1 MLANVTDIHKQ
12 SWFKTIFTTGKWYL
26 LSSLFSKGIG
36 LFLLPVYTRYLNP
49 SEYGVL
55 NSLNSVAQLL
65 PIFISLYLDSA
76 FARFF
81 HEKKKDHEELKKLFS
96 TVYWFVLGFG
106 SIVVVISLLS
116 SPLWM
121 EGLLNIPICPYA
133 YLAFIPPLFLQ
144 IGQLGIVFLR
154 QNLES
159 RQTTLLEVSTT
170 AIMVAT
176 SLPLL
181 VVFDI
186 GVVARLI
193 GTSCQAG
200 FLFIYYTLYFI
211 KKDLLRFKFNKSLL
225 RQCLLYSIPL
235 IPNIAGGWITG
246 LSDRLIIAKFINLE
260 SVGLYSL
267 ASQIAALLYIIQD
280 AITQVTGPISMSGL
294 VHDKESTKLKIGKLS
309 LFLWGLMLWAVL
321 ALSLFSQEIIFIF
334 AAKDYKEASQIIW
347 VMGFVYILSSQ
358 YRIFSDII
366 SYHKK
371 TWIITAAGLIMAG
384 TSFVLNC
391 IFVPLFGYKIAAY
404 ILVFA
409 TLLYTAWIFAWS
421 RKLEKIYLES
431 KKMLLLFIFFIAFIL
446 FSILFNVISLQM
458 ILIKLSIFLTYGFIF
473 YFISKHNILIR

>member
-1 MLANVTDIHKQ
+1 
-12 SWFKTIFTTGKWYL
+12 
-26 LSSLFSKGIG
+26 
-36 LFLLPVYTRYLNP
+36 
-49 SEYGVL
+49 
-55 NSLNSVAQLL
+55 
-65 PIFISLYLDSA
+65 
-76 FARFF
+76 
-81 HEKKKDHEELKKLFS
+81 
-96 TVYWFVLGFG
+96 
-106 SIVVVISLLS
+106 
-116 SPLWM
+116 
-121 EGLLNIPICPYA
+121 
-133 YLAFIPPLFLQ
+133 
-144 IGQLGIVFLR
+144 
-154 QNLES
+154 
-159 RQTTLLEVSTT
+159 
-170 AIMVAT
+170 
-176 SLPLL
+176 
-181 VVFDI
+181 
-186 GVVARLI
+186 
-193 GTSCQAG
+193 
-200 FLFIYYTLYFI
+200 
-211 KKDLLRFKFNKSLL
+211 

-391 IFVPLFGYKIAAY
+391 ILCRY
-404 ILVFA
+404 LA
-409 TLLYTAWIFAWS
+409 TRSPHTFLCLQLSCTLHGSLLGQ
-421 RKLEKIYLES
+421 ENS
-431 KKMLLLFIFFIAFIL
+431 KRFIL
-446 FSILFNVISLQM
+446 KVKKCSCYLFFS
-458 ILIKLSIFLTYGFIF
+458 
-473 YFISKHNILIR
+473 